1 MVQTRRAHQLQ
12 ANMAYSISFQHR
24 EGVDSLCAHIS
35 DTHCPNKLPTSVE
48 SSLMEC
54 IRGCISEAVKESFR
68 NCISKLEEVIASS
81 SGGVREVGVTGCA
94 HVEKCYGKDSDGT
107 LMPIDQAVPSMN
119 DDLCAGDSSRE
130 GGIVCGGR
138 RTRASAGAPDA
149 PLLSHK
155 QKVKSSSVNTD
166 QQKLNTVL
174 DLDQSH
180 PNTHS
185 QHTCTPGDLTSQSS
199 VAYDI
204 DLTQQSPSVCSQ
216 IISQHLEQHRGSGT
230 QKRKRKYKYSAATR
244 ESPGDPTLVG
254 TPLGG
259 LKRRKLPAQDGGR
272 GRRKRGGCH
281 TVAVNQSPYI
291 KRRSQRIRKRTPLV
305 QHVDSGESEPSQ
317 TPSGGVGGIHRNA
330 PLRGRPPSSSIHT
343 PLGGMPTVSPLNA
356 LNDSLYSQ
364 DTASHPPA
372 GNSGITPLSG
382 IQPLPAHAPHSAVS
396 CYMCSMLYLS
406 QRGTYNGPT
415 PKMVLIQ

>member
-1 MVQTRRAHQLQ
+1 MSTPSLQLSSFILQSHQCCLTNRHGAIFAQLLQGQMEMKQQLLQGQVEMKQQLADLQRQCTQLVEHKSRCHSRWSKLVGHTSLRQTWH
-12 ANMAYSISFQHR
+12 ANMACSIPFQHR

-35 DTHCPNKLPTSVE
+35 DSHCPNKLPTSVE

-68 NCISKLEEVIASS
+68 NCTSKLEEVIASS
-81 SGGVREVGVTGCA
+81 GGAVRGVGVTGCA
-94 HVEKCYGKDSDGT
+94 HVEKCYGKDDDGA

-138 RTRASAGAPDA
+138 GTTASAGAPDA
-149 PLLSHK
+149 PLSSHK

-174 DLDQSH
+174 DPDQSH
-180 PNTHS
+180 SNTHS
-185 QHTCTPGDLTSQSS
+185 QHTCTPGDLTSKSS
-199 VAYDI
+199 VACDI

-230 QKRKRKYKYSAATR
+230 QKRKRKHEYSAATR

-259 LKRRKLPAQDGGR
+259 LKRRKLPTQDRGR
-272 GRRKRGGCH
+272 G
-281 TVAVNQSPYI
+281 SLIP
-291 KRRSQRIRKRTPLV
+291 
-305 QHVDSGESEPSQ
+305 Q
-317 TPSGGVGGIHRNA
+317 T
-330 PLRGRPPSSSIHT
+330 L
-343 PLGGMPTVSPLNA
+343 
-356 LNDSLYSQ
+356 
-364 DTASHPPA
+364 
-372 GNSGITPLSG
+372 
-382 IQPLPAHAPHSAVS
+382 LP
-396 CYMCSMLYLS
+396 
-406 QRGTYNGPT
+406 N
-415 PKMVLIQ
+415 